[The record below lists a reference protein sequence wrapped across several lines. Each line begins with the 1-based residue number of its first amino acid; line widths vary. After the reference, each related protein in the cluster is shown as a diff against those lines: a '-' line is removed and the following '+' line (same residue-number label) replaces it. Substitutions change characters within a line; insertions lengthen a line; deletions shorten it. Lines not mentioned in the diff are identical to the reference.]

1 MSRNQKLILALLA
14 IGDLIVLTLLCSSVA
29 YSLTAQSRTRVALA
43 PTQLPTST
51 PTRTPIPT
59 WMPTPTST
67 PIPTPTPAPV
77 PPTPM
82 PRPLTA
88 EETAALDQ
96 IEREVATLRGL
107 TPLHPVSRWKI
118 TRAELRRHYAD
129 SLGSEEWE
137 EETRSLALV
146 LAAFDFIPAGSD
158 LTYLWQDVV
167 SEEVAGFYLTESEEI
182 YVISEGDLTG
192 AVERVIFAHE
202 FGHALQ
208 DQHFD
213 LDSLGLE
220 ETSQPG
226 YYADHIVAIQ
236 SLIEGDAVLIQERY
250 IERYFTQED
259 VMELLM
265 NTLVLYS
272 SPGTEDVPPVI
283 EETFSFPY
291 VYGREFVN
299 ALYRRG
305 GWRAVNNAYAS
316 PPVSTEQILHPE
328 RYLAGDEPIAVSLPP
343 LTTTLGSDW
352 HLLYDAPLGE
362 FFLRLYLENELDPS
376 RVSPAV
382 KGWGGDRCAVYHDET
397 SGETVLALRTVWDTS
412 ADASEFLGAY
422 ETYAEARFDHPADQA
437 TDELTCWQGDDVLC
451 VAWEGQS
458 VTMVLGADET
468 TVDRVLA
475 ASVQS

>member
-1 MSRNQKLILALLA
+1 VSRNQKLILVLLA
-14 IGDLIVLTLLCSSVA
+14 IGDLIVLALLCSSVA
-29 YSLTAQSRTRVALA
+29 YSLTAQSRTQVALA
-43 PTQLPTST
+43 PTQISTST

-59 WMPTPTST
+59 WTPTPTST
-67 PIPTPTPAPV
+67 PAPPTPT
-77 PPTPM
+77 

-88 EETAALDQ
+88 EEAAALDQ

-107 TPLHPVSRWKI
+107 APLRPVPRWKI

-129 SLGSEEWE
+129 SLVGEEWE
-137 EETRSLALV
+137 EEARSLALV
-146 LAAFDFIPAGSD
+146 LAAFDFIPAGTD

-167 SEEVAGFYLTESEEI
+167 SEEVAGFYLTETEEI
-182 YVISEGDLTG
+182 YVVSEGDLTG

-220 ETSQPG
+220 ETSQPE
-226 YYADHIVAIQ
+226 YYADHVVAIQ
-236 SLIEGDAVLIQERY
+236 SLVEGDAVLIQEQY

-265 NTLVLYS
+265 STLVLYS
-272 SPGTEDVPPVI
+272 SPSTEDVPLVI
-283 EETFSFPY
+283 EKTFSFPY

-305 GWRAVNNAYAS
+305 GWRAVNDAYAS

-328 RYLAGDEPIAVSLPP
+328 RYLADDEPIAVSLPP

-352 HLLYDAPLGE
+352 RLLYDAPLGE
-362 FFLRLYLENELDPS
+362 FFLGLYLENELDPS
-376 RVSPAV
+376 QASPAV
-382 KGWGGDRCAVYHDET
+382 KGWGGDHCAVYHDEA
-397 SGETVLALRTVWDTS
+397 SGETALALRTAWDTT
-412 ADASEFLGAY
+412 ADVGEFLNAY

-437 TDELTCWQGDDVLC
+437 TDKLTCWQGDDALC
-451 VAWEGQS
+451 VAWEGHS
-458 VTMVLGADET
+458 VTLVLGADES

-475 ASVQS
+475 ASVQP